1 MLNARLEFGDRQ
13 PANAGQK
20 YLLTCHPASGQQE
33 TAGQPISR
41 QSSKLQLILVHIYRL
56 RVNLLQNQRRS
67 FQFTTEAMF
76 VMFVNKTHMVQFR
89 VIFGF
94 RMNLD

>member
-1 MLNARLEFGDRQ
+1 MIMQQYVVSRASISVITARLEFGDRQ

-20 YLLTCHPASGQQE
+20 YLLTCHPASGRQE

-56 RVNLLQNQRRS
+56 RVNL
-67 FQFTTEAMF
+67 
-76 VMFVNKTHMVQFR
+76 
-89 VIFGF
+89 
-94 RMNLD
+94 